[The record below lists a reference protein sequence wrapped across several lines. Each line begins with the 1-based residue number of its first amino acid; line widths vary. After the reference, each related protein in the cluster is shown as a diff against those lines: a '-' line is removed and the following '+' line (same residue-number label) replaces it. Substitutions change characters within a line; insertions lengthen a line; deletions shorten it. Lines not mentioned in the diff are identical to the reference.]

1 MRTSPS
7 RREER
12 ADPCKNR
19 VMQTKDPSE
28 LRENMEREGKRV
40 RQRKGEEEKRGEK
53 IQEPQRR
60 KNIFSRTVFQSRL
73 FEQRFYGFNKVN
85 NNFGRLNFRMVG
97 VHYPVSSLWDF

>member
-7 RREER
+7 RRAER

-19 VMQTKDPSE
+19 VMQTKDPNE

-53 IQEPQRR
+53 TQEPQRR
-60 KNIFSRTVFQSRL
+60 KNIFSRTMFQYRL
-73 FEQRFYGFNKVN
+73 FEQ
-85 NNFGRLNFRMVG
+85 
-97 VHYPVSSLWDF
+97 